1 LGAGAHNG
9 RSRRKLIFCVE
20 QLQAPR
26 CDVKS
31 GARRLRMPGEFQQ
44 TPVVD
49 WATAE
54 RIVQAQVLCSR
65 MTSVHQSKLVSEPL
79 ALLDQ
84 GLGQW

>member
-1 LGAGAHNG
+1 
-9 RSRRKLIFCVE
+9 
-20 QLQAPR
+20 
-26 CDVKS
+26 
-31 GARRLRMPGEFQQ
+31 MPGDFQQ

-65 MTSVHQSKLVSEPL
+65 MTSVYQSKLVREPL

>member
-1 LGAGAHNG
+1 
-9 RSRRKLIFCVE
+9 
-20 QLQAPR
+20 
-26 CDVKS
+26 
-31 GARRLRMPGEFQQ
+31 MPDEFQH
-44 TPVVD
+44 TRVVD

-65 MTSVHQSKLVSEPL
+65 MTSMHQSKLVREPL

>member
-1 LGAGAHNG
+1 
-9 RSRRKLIFCVE
+9 
-20 QLQAPR
+20 
-26 CDVKS
+26 VKS
-31 GARRLRMPGEFQQ
+31 GARRLRMPGEFQH
-44 TPVVD
+44 TRVVD

-65 MTSVHQSKLVSEPL
+65 MTSVYQSKLVREPL

>member
-1 LGAGAHNG
+1 MGVGAHNV
-9 RSRRKLIFCVE
+9 RSRRTVIFCVE
-20 QLQAPR
+20 QLRAPR

-31 GARRLRMPGEFQQ
+31 GARRLRMADEFQH
-44 TPVVD
+44 TRVVD

-65 MTSVHQSKLVSEPL
+65 MTSMHQSKLVSEPL
-79 ALLDQ
+79 TLLDQ